1 MAADQSSDP
10 VPSDVIRGLLPPLE
24 AVPPAPLPD
33 KPKRKRPTKTLKES
47 VKAPPPRPSLDAFLD
62 HFFLIA
68 GGPQQVA
75 QMMFDEFRSAP
86 AGSQIRGRVME
97 TVLRTLKSADAKH
110 KATDDL
116 SIITDEDLERLMA
129 DREKEFAK
137 HYTPEGTN
145 EQQPAGP
152 GDAGAP
158 SPPPEPEAAG

>member
-1 MAADQSSDP
+1 MPDP
-10 VPSDVIRGLLPPLE
+10 SPAPDPSDVIRQLLPPLE
-24 AVPPAPLPD
+24 AVPPAPPPAD
-33 KPKRKRPTKTLKES
+33 RPKRKRPSKTLREN

-86 AGSQIRGRVME
+86 GGSQIRGRIME

-110 KATDDL
+110 KNADDL

-129 DREKEFAK
+129 EREAGFAK
-137 HYTPEGTN
+137 HYTPEGTS
-145 EQQPAGP
+145 EQPAGP
-152 GDAGAP
+152 GDAG
-158 SPPPEPEAAG
+158 STPPPPQPQGPG